1 MATME
6 SPLAGVRVLA
16 VEQMIAAP
24 WATQLL
30 GRLGADV
37 IKVEH
42 PTRGDSGRGSV
53 PRITGPD
60 GRPVG
65 ATFLRNNLSKRSVGI
80 DLSRGASLV
89 LGLAE
94 RCDVFVQNFKAG
106 ALDRYGLGYDAVS
119 ARNPAVVY
127 ASVTGFGTT
136 TPSPYRDWPAY
147 AAVAEAMSGIYEW
160 TRSPGQ
166 RPVINPVGGLG
177 DIGTGMFAVVGILAA
192 LVQRAATGRGQHVD
206 VAMYDSMVAIADVV
220 PALTSLGTTERA
232 PGAILTTFAAADGD
246 VVVQVSREHQFA
258 RLAAAVGHPEWV
270 DDPRFATR
278 QGWVD
283 HLEGVIRPAVEGWA
297 RGLDRR
303 AVCERLAAAGI
314 PCGPCHRPEDVLA
327 DPHLTQRGML
337 ASFDRDGS
345 DGGTYTVPGN
355 PVHLS
360 GSTPAADRRPPWLGE
375 HTDSVL
381 TDLLGL
387 SASEVD
393 SLRVEGIVT

>member
-1 MATME
+1 MTGMPGL
-6 SPLAGVRVLA
+6 PLEGVRVLA

-37 IKVEH
+37 VKVEH

-80 DLSRGASLV
+80 DLARGASLV

-136 TPSPYRDWPAY
+136 TPSPYRSWPAY

-160 TRSPGQ
+160 TRSPGE

-192 LVQRAATGRGQHVD
+192 LVQRAATGLGQHVD

-220 PALTSLGTTERA
+220 PALSSLGTAERV

-246 VVVQVSREHQFA
+246 VVVQVSREHQFE
-258 RLAAAVGHPEWV
+258 RLASAIGHPEWV
-270 DDPRFATR
+270 DDPRFASR

-283 HLEGVIRPAVEGWA
+283 HLDDVIRPAVEGWMG
-297 RGLDRR
+297 GLGRM
-303 AVCERLAAAGI
+303 AACERLAAAGI
-314 PCGPCHRPEDVLA
+314 PCGPCHRPADVLS
-327 DPHLTQRGML
+327 DPHLVERGML
-337 ASFDRDGS
+337 SQFDRG
-345 DGGTYTVPGN
+345 DGGTYAVPGN

-360 GSTPAADRRPPWLGE
+360 GSEPAPDRRPPWLGE

-381 TDLLGL
+381 RDVLGL
-387 SASEVD
+387 SASEIE
-393 SLRVEGIVT
+393 SLRSDGVIA